1 MMLRAF
7 ALCVLLPTLTPAAAL
22 ASECTNPDALG
33 TSRVL
38 YVDPTEHP
46 RIGSFQYRET
56 LPLADHEVVLTF
68 DDGPLP
74 PHTGRILDTLLAECV
89 RATFFSVGSM
99 ARNRPALLQRAYDEG
114 HSIGSHSQNHP
125 LNLSR
130 LSKTAAWTEMENG
143 SLSVAE
149 ALGPTRLAAPFM
161 RFPGLSRTGA
171 LEASAKADG
180 QMIWSADI
188 YAYDWTRISP
198 EEVVRR
204 PIEKLEAVGRGIV
217 LFHDIQPRTVS
228 ALPVFLRELKQRGFK
243 VVHVAPAWPAQA
255 KSETMSSQ
263 WRAIDRSLLAM
274 PVKMNRPPRARGGNV
289 RSTQSVSS
297 PASEDSG
304 LSFFAKPSER
314 VRFEDPFRRD

>member
-38 YVDPTEHP
+38 YVDPAEHP
-46 RIGSFQYRET
+46 RIGSVQYRET

-130 LSKTAAWTEMENG
+130 LSKTAAWTEMEKG
-143 SLSVAE
+143 RLSVAE

-161 RFPGLSRTGA
+161 RFPGLSRTSA
-171 LEASAKADG
+171 LEASAKTDG
-180 QMIWSADI
+180 QMIWSADV

-204 PIEKLEAVGRGIV
+204 PIEKLEAIGRGIV

-243 VVHVAPAWPAQA
+243 VVHVAPAGPTQA
-255 KSETMSSQ
+255 KTETMSSQ
-263 WRAIDRSLLAM
+263 WRAIDRSLLAT
-274 PVKMNRPPRARGGNV
+274 PVKLNRPPRARSKDV

-304 LSFFAKPSER
+304 LWFFAKPSDR
-314 VRFEDPFRRD
+314 ARFEDPFRRD

>member
-38 YVDPTEHP
+38 YIDPTEHP
-46 RIGSFQYRET
+46 RIGSVQYRET

-74 PHTGRILDTLLAECV
+74 PHTGRILDILLAECV

-130 LSKTAAWTEMENG
+130 LSKAAAWAEMENG
-143 SLSVAE
+143 RLSVAA

-161 RFPGLSRTGA
+161 RFPGFSRTAA
-171 LEASAKADG
+171 LEASAKAGG
-180 QMIWSADI
+180 QMIWNADI
-188 YAYDWTRISP
+188 YAFDWTRISS

-204 PIEKLEAVGRGIV
+204 PIEKLEVVGRGVV

-243 VVHVAPAWPAQA
+243 VVHVAPAGPTQA
-255 KSETMSSQ
+255 KTETMISQ
-263 WRAIDRSLLAM
+263 WRAIDHSLLAT
-274 PVKMNRPPRARGGNV
+274 PVKMNRPARARGGKA

-304 LSFFAKPSER
+304 LWFFAKPSER
-314 VRFEDPFRRD
+314 VRFEDPFRRN

>member
-7 ALCVLLPTLTPAAAL
+7 ALCVLLLALTPATVSAA
-22 ASECTNPDALG
+22 ECTNPDALG

-38 YVDPTEHP
+38 YVDPAEHP
-46 RIGSFQYRET
+46 RIGSVQYRET

-74 PHTGRILDTLLAECV
+74 PHTARILDTLAAECV

-99 ARNRPALLQRAYDEG
+99 ALNRPALLRRAYDEG

-125 LNLSR
+125 LNLSH
-130 LSKTAAWTEMENG
+130 LSEAAAWAEMETG
-143 SLSVAE
+143 RLSVAK
-149 ALGPTRLAAPFM
+149 ALGPNRIAAPFM
-161 RFPGLSRTGA
+161 RFPALNRTSA
-171 LEASAKADG
+171 LERSASAG
-180 QMIWSADI
+180 RQMIWSADI
-188 YAYDWTRISP
+188 YAYDWTHISP

-204 PIEKLEAVGRGIV
+204 PIERLEAAGRGIV

-243 VVHVAPAWPAQA
+243 VVHIAPAGPAQA
-255 KSETMSSQ
+255 KTETVISQ
-263 WRAIDRSLLAM
+263 WHAIDRSLLAM
-274 PVKMNRPPRARGGNV
+274 PVKMNRPPRAHGGKV
-289 RSTQSVSS
+289 QSTQSVSG
-297 PASEDSG
+297 PASEDDS
-304 LSFFAKPSER
+304 SWFFAKPSET